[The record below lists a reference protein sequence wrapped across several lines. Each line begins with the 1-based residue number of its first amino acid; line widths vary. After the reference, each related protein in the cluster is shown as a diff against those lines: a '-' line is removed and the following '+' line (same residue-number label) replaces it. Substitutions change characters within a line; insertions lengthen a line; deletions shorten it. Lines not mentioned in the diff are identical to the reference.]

1 MLSMRYHGG
10 FRANDDNYAPD
21 GDSVDNDQLNR
32 KLILNENIN
41 IPIPN
46 ALGFGWLPVGTR
58 EPTNLLFDQDT
69 EIEFC
74 AV

>member
-21 GDSVDNDQLNR
+21 GDNVDNDQLNR

-46 ALGFGWLPVGTR
+46 ALGFGWLPVGPLSAGR
-58 EPTNLLFDQDT
+58 YGRAYKSPF
-69 EIEFC
+69 
-74 AV
+74 